1 VPLRERAHQIGLTP
15 KIIHDKGGPVVLAS
29 GRIRASDASCHCVGY
44 EGADRETSAQA
55 NQRIGEILKALGETE
70 MGKLIA
76 SGAVEAEIDLAA
88 FRGQVAW
95 EDELDGV
102 LVEAAR
108 AANVGIVVEHNDKFT
123 DEGVPLAVRL

>member
-1 VPLRERAHQIGLTP
+1 
-15 KIIHDKGGPVVLAS
+15 
-29 GRIRASDASCHCVGY
+29 
-44 EGADRETSAQA
+44 
-55 NQRIGEILKALGETE
+55 